1 MLCLGVRA
9 SQFIVNL
16 ATILKQKPK
25 GSPDVSSEA
34 ELEKK
39 SEKPFKNPFLP
50 PDPAMTVCDLEP
62 NHLLIL
68 NKFNVVANHVLVITR
83 DFEPQSDPLSEND
96 MKAVFSVLTNMPS
109 PHNGL
114 AFYNSGPSSGRRYS

>member
-1 MLCLGVRA
+1 MGKVCA

-25 GSPDVSSEA
+25 GGPDVVPSKAALQS
-34 ELEKK
+34 K

-62 NHLLIL
+62 SHRLVL

-83 DFEPQSDPLSEND
+83 EFEPQSDPLSESD
-96 MKAVFSVLTNMPS
+96 MKAVFSVLANMPS

-114 AFYNSGPSSGRRYS
+114 AFYNSGPSSGRR